1 MSWYYTYY
9 IGHKKADGKIHLLG
23 PYNADGKLRPA
34 LERSRSYAS
43 ELYKDFYIPKEDEL
57 SDQVKQKFKGYIE
70 DRLLSV
76 LSYKDLGSTDFI
88 KTGYFLI
95 DSVNR
100 YLQTK
105 GDLDKYEVEGLFY
118 DSLTPEAYAG
128 KMVAEVNKTD
138 IPKVKYDWDGEET
151 EFHPYTDYMYF
162 AYPDY
167 DCIEYETFLL
177 KNACQMM
184 EYYGAGDVITVDDMY
199 IILTQG

>member
-23 PYNADGKLRPA
+23 PYNVDGKLCPA
-34 LERSRSYAS
+34 LERSRNYTS
-43 ELYKDFYIPKEDEL
+43 ELYEDFCVPKEDEL
-57 SDQVKQKFKGYIE
+57 SDQVKQKFKGYID

-76 LSYKDLGSTDFI
+76 LSYKDLGSTNFI
-88 KTGYFLI
+88 KAGYFLI

-100 YLQTK
+100 YLQVK
-105 GDLDKYEVEGLFY
+105 DNLLDRYDIENLFY
-118 DSLTPEAYAG
+118 ERLTPEAYAG
-128 KMVAEVNKTD
+128 KFLAESGGASV
-138 IPKVKYDWDGEET
+138 PKKYDCEGEEI

-177 KNACQMM
+177 KNACEMM